1 VRKPLI
7 VVVGTM
13 HMDFTVYVD
22 NLPKPGETVLGWN
35 FEMSPGGKGANQAVA
50 ISRLGADSYLISRVG
65 DDYVGKLLLENAI
78 RNGVKV
84 NYVKRDAEAHSGVA
98 LIIVD
103 AKGENVIAV
112 APGVDSRI
120 SPRDVEDAENV
131 IASSDAVIAQLEIP
145 VETAVKALE
154 LAKAEGKLA
163 VLNPAPA
170 KPLPQHVYKDLD
182 LITPNIR
189 ELEALSRVEIRG
201 DEDVIKAARVLLER
215 GVKTVVVTLGKM
227 GALIVDEKGS
237 RNIATYDVPVVDT
250 VGAGDAF
257 NGALTLALTLGAPIE
272 EAVDFANMVASLKVT
287 KKGAQ
292 AGLPRAG
299 EVLSFARERGVKLGI
314 LKSLEALT
322 VI

>member
-1 VRKPLI
+1 MRKPSI

-84 NYVKRDAEAHSGVA
+84 DYVKRDAEAHSGVA

-154 LAKAEGKLA
+154 LAKAKGKLA

-170 KPLPQHVYKDLD
+170 KPLPQRVYKDLD

-189 ELEALSRVEIRG
+189 ELEALSGVKVRG
-201 DEDVIKAARVLLER
+201 DEDVVKAARVLLER
-215 GVKTVVVTLGKM
+215 GVKTVVVTLGKI

-322 VI
+322 AV